1 MPELSFSSYERY
13 FESSQLNFFFSIHEI
28 FFSKFFSLVSSS
40 DFSGRT
46 KLSTAIT
53 QTPNMSIQKK
63 GNKRSAEIVASKP
76 NKKSKNVEPASE
88 SNSETEESASNSS
101 ESSDTEDEDELDKMD
116 DSEEEEE
123 EEEESDDE
131 DNGES
136 KDNFDPNKKTSKEQ
150 HEEQRKLLKERK
162 TKRKSG
168 VEVERIKKLWE
179 KLRAKNPPM
188 PKEVRDKLC
197 DEVWSLCEGVLGDLV
212 LKHDASRVVQT
223 LVKYSSKERRDKISK
238 ELKPYYYKLATS
250 AYGKFLLIKLLHYGS
265 KESRGLVIKEL
276 HGKLRKL
283 MRHREGAYVVEDLF
297 VLYAT
302 AKQRNLMIRE
312 FWGSQYAY
320 FPDENDTRNVIE
332 VCAESAEKKKLIAG
346 NLFGTIK
353 ASVEK
358 GSIGF
363 QILHAAMRE
372 YVQIFEGQEVRDFI
386 ELVTEQFAELVHTP
400 EGCEVAC
407 TVLAKA
413 TAKERK
419 SLLKSLKPH
428 SEALANNEHGQ
439 MVLQLIFMTVDD
451 TVLIQKTFLNEYEE
465 YMANVIT
472 GKISRRPF
480 IYLLNGL
487 DKSYFSPAVL
497 NDFAKYMEMSKETSK
512 KPEDERRSQ
521 ILKFFLPCFYKTF
534 LDSPYDILKENVGAQ
549 FVQELLLNNQFPDI
563 SGELRTKSIDTIIDC
578 VRGDLTS
585 EEHLI
590 NRAYTPRLLKFLI
603 QGGKW
608 NRDTKQVD
616 EVEGIELGLPFALKF
631 VDELFDN
638 GKDADALINWIS
650 HKESSFVLVA
660 LHDKFKFSKEK
671 FAAEFIKALKKQN
684 KTIKKQGEDNK
695 GAQLLLKVLN

>member
-1 MPELSFSSYERY
+1 
-13 FESSQLNFFFSIHEI
+13 
-28 FFSKFFSLVSSS
+28 
-40 DFSGRT
+40 
-46 KLSTAIT
+46 
-53 QTPNMSIQKK
+53 MSIQKK

-116 DSEEEEE
+116 DSEEEEEE

-332 VCAESAEKKKLIAG
+332 VFAESAEKKKLIAG